1 MIIEN
6 EYTKEREREIIA
18 FTNTLK
24 EIINNKNL
32 STLEK
37 QQEIKCFLGIIEFK
51 YEDKILKELI
61 QAVEVA

>member
-24 EIINNKNL
+24 EIMSNKNL

-37 QQEIKCFLGIIEFK
+37 QHEIKCFLGINIK

-61 QAVEVA
+61 QTIEVA

>member
-37 QQEIKCFLGIIEFK
+37 QQEIKCFLGINIK

-61 QAVEVA
+61 QTIEVA

>member
-6 EYTKEREREIIA
+6 EYIREREIIA

-24 EIINNKNL
+24 EIMNNKNL

-37 QQEIKCFLGIIEFK
+37 QQEIKCFLGIDIK

-61 QAVEVA
+61 QVMEVA